1 MHNLFIYPLVHS
13 ANLVHLLSVWWDPRC
28 LDIDTKK
35 RKQTLTLRPCDPP
48 SLRGR
53 PVKRSMWQCWG
64 FAKCVGMQK
73 RGCEMGPGANSNA
86 RGDWAGY
93 ANTWK
98 GARLMQ
104 SGKHLKS
111 AGSICRRQPLDGAGV
126 ERCSLLGTP
135 FSTFWI
141 LYMGICY
148 LVQKKTVFSKEV
160 TITQLQPI
168 FYFWK
173 CSFPQTVYF
182 NI

>member
-1 MHNLFIYPLVHS
+1 MSGYRYQEEETNP
-13 ANLVHLLSVWWDPRC
+13 
-28 LDIDTKK
+28 
-35 RKQTLTLRPCDPP
+35 TLQPCDPP

-53 PVKRSMWQCWG
+53 PVQRSTWQCWC

-73 RGCEMGPGANSNA
+73 RGCEMGSGANSNA
-86 RGDWAGY
+86 LGDQAGY

-111 AGSICRRQPLDGAGV
+111 TGSIRRRQPLDGAGG
-126 ERCSLLGTP
+126 ERCSLLSTP

-148 LVQKKTVFSKEV
+148 LVQKKTVFSKAV
-160 TITQLQPI
+160 TITQLQPNFLFLKMQFPSDCI
-168 FYFWK
+168 F
-173 CSFPQTVYF
+173 
-182 NI
+182 